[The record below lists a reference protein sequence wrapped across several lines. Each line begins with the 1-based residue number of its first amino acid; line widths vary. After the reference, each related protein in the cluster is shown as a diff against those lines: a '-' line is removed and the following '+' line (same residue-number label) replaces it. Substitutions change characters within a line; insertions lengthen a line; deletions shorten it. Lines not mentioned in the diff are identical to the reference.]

1 MSKIT
6 IKRKWNWISM
16 ARKLNVYIDGQN
28 VGMIANNSTE
38 TYETSEGKKE
48 VYVDMKGGK
57 SEVLK
62 VDVKSGEDVHL
73 IVYPSSFDVIA
84 AICVVPIIAVSGF
97 LDVFLETGFLTYVVG
112 LVAIAIYFIIRQV
125 MNIKAFVVEM
135 GE

>member
-1 MSKIT
+1 
-6 IKRKWNWISM
+6 M

-62 VDVKSGEDVHL
+62 VE
-73 IVYPSSFDVIA
+73 
-84 AICVVPIIAVSGF
+84 VVSDT
-97 LDVFLETGFLTYVVG
+97 LDLVVG
-112 LVAIAIYFIIRQV
+112 PSRFDTTATNIFLVLLPITFIIFSSINIYSWVTPMLLLYTCIYFLIRSILKV
-125 MNIKAFVVEM
+125 KAFEVRKI
-135 GE
+135 